1 MRTSKIKPRFKIG
14 DIVRIKSLTNSA
26 FTKGYEIQNN
36 SELFTVETIT
46 SHLPLPMYELKSMSN
61 PSEGKLKGKFY
72 GYEMTK
78 FTIQNK

>member
-1 MRTSKIKPRFKIG
+1 M
-14 DIVRIKSLTNSA
+14 
-26 FTKGYEIQNN
+26 
-36 SELFTVETIT
+36 FTVETIT